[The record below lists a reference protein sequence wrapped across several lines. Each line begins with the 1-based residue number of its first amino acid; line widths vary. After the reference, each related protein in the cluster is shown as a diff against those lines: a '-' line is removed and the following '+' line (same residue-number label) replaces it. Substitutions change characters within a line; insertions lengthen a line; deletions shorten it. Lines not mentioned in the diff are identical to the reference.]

1 MVLFTKL
8 SVICC
13 FTYSSFRPSHEDQ
26 AGGHGS
32 RCFSQRLFLTQGQ
45 QTGVSLCLLGTRAWQ
60 LLELPAELLR
70 ISSAMQPPA
79 EFLPQRRHIST
90 CTRSSAARS
99 TACPVDPEA
108 CKPHLAVV
116 GIFPPGYLV
125 IFYLRHVH
133 LYLMGCVF
141 QRQGNHR
148 VESWVLVLT
157 KILLLWLRTP
167 ELNLLHLKWSYSD
180 KPWPDSPL
188 WILT

>member
-1 MVLFTKL
+1 MRTRQVDTAPAV
-8 SVICC
+8 SHRG
-13 FTYSSFRPSHEDQ
+13 YSSLKASRPECRFVSSGPE
-26 AGGHGS
+26 HGS
-32 RCFSQRLFLTQGQ
+32 SWSCLPNFSESPQQCSPQQSSCPRDIISAPAQG
-45 QTGVSLCLLGTRAWQ
+45 LAQ
-60 LLELPAELLR
+60 LA
-70 ISSAMQPPA
+70 
-79 EFLPQRRHIST
+79 
-90 CTRSSAARS
+90 
-99 TACPVDPEA
+99 ACPVDPEA
-108 CKPHLAVV
+108 CKLHLAVV
-116 GIFPPGYLV
+116 GIFPPGYLG

-167 ELNLLHLKWSYSD
+167 GLNLLHLKWSYSD